1 MTNAPIVH
9 IVDDDPS
16 FRTAVGRVL
25 TACGY
30 RTALH
35 ASATALLEALPNSEP
50 GCILLDVRMSGVSG
64 PQLQRRLAELGCRL
78 PIVFVTGHADVPTG
92 VQAIKAG
99 ADDFLTK
106 PVPREKLVAAV
117 DRALAHDAELR
128 ERNDRIDALRSLVAR
143 LTPRE
148 REVFDRVVRGK
159 LNKQIAHELGAAE
172 RTIKAHRR
180 SIMEK
185 CEARSIA
192 ELVLIAERLGMLA
205 QPPAANTNAST
216 PAG

>member
-1 MTNAPIVH
+1 MTSAPIVH

-30 RTALH
+30 RTAPY
-35 ASATALLEALPNSEP
+35 ASATALLEALPNGEP

-64 PQLQRRLAELGCRL
+64 PQLQRQLAEIGCRL
-78 PIVFVTGHADVPTG
+78 PIVFVTGHGDVPTS
-92 VQAIKAG
+92 VEAIKAG
-99 ADDFLTK
+99 AEDFLTK
-106 PVPREKLVAAV
+106 PVPKEKLVAAI
-117 DRALAHDAELR
+117 DRALAHDGELR
-128 ERNDRIDALRSLVAR
+128 ERDERIDALRSLVAR

-148 REVFDRVVRGK
+148 REVFDLVVRGK

-172 RTIKAHRR
+172 RTVKAHRR

-185 CEARSIA
+185 CEARSIT

-205 QPPAANTNAST
+205 KSPAASPGASS
-216 PAG
+216 PVA

>member
-1 MTNAPIVH
+1 MTNAPIIH

-30 RTALH
+30 RTAPY
-35 ASATALLEALPNSEP
+35 ASATALLESLPNGEP
-50 GCILLDVRMSGVSG
+50 GCILLDVRMSGVTG
-64 PQLQRRLAELGCRL
+64 PQLQRQLAEVGCRL
-78 PIVFVTGHADVPTG
+78 PIVFVTGHGDVPTS
-92 VQAIKAG
+92 VAAIKAG
-99 ADDFLTK
+99 AEDFLTK
-106 PVPREKLVAAV
+106 PVPKDKLVAAI

-128 ERNDRIDALRSLVAR
+128 ERDDRIDALRLLVAR

-148 REVFDRVVRGK
+148 REVFELVVRGK
-159 LNKQIAHELGAAE
+159 LNKQIAHELGTSE

-192 ELVLIAERLGMLA
+192 DLVLIAERLGMLA
-205 QPPAANTNAST
+205 HPPAANANAST